1 MASGLNSGPHGAKLM
16 AELSSE
22 HVAFARSLLIKEDP
36 VLLAFNKPAGLA
48 SQGGAGI
55 DLSLDDLLG
64 VFAKSNG
71 KRPAL
76 VHRLDR
82 ETSGVILAARTK
94 PAIAFFNAAFA
105 ARETRKAYLAIVCA
119 GAPDQPA
126 GAIERALVKTRLG
139 QADGVRLA
147 RPGEAPALEARTD
160 YATLAARQGAALLAL
175 WPRTGRMHQLRAHCA
190 ALGRPIFGDGK
201 YGGLGALGAVRATR
215 VMLHAAAIHTPHP
228 DGHARTLRAPPPAD
242 FQDALAAFGFSAP
255 ADLPLG
261 PDLS

>member
-1 MASGLNSGPHGAKLM
+1 M
-16 AELSSE
+16 AEYSSE
-22 HVAFARSLLIKEDP
+22 HVAFARSILIKEDP

-48 SQGGAGI
+48 SQGGSGI

-64 VFAKSNG
+64 VFAKTNG

-119 GAPDQPA
+119 GAPDPA
-126 GAIERALVKTRLG
+126 AGVIERALVKTRLG

-160 YATLAARQGAALLAL
+160 YATLAATDAAALVAL
-175 WPRTGRMHQLRAHCA
+175 WPKTGRMHQLRAHCA
-190 ALGRPIFGDGK
+190 AIGRPIFGDGK
-201 YGGLGALGAVRATR
+201 YGGLSALGAVKAGR
-215 VMLHAAAIHTPHP
+215 VMLHAAAIQTPHP
-228 DGHARTLRAPPPAD
+228 DGHPRILRAPPPTD
-242 FQDALAAFGFSAP
+242 FCAALDALGLSAP
-255 ADLPLG
+255 AELPLG
-261 PDLS
+261 PE